1 MFELY
6 TEKARRVIFFAR
18 YEASQFGS
26 PYIETD
32 HLLLGLLRE
41 DKALTNR
48 FLHSHGSVESIRKQ
62 IEAHTTV
69 RESIATS
76 VDLPLTDECKRV
88 LSFAAEEAESLS
100 HKHIGT
106 EHLLLGLLREE
117 KCFAAELL
125 RERGVHLDDVRE
137 QLRRATH
144 EFPQAASVSVFGT
157 GSFAAGS
164 PAVSVAPIYRDLT
177 QAATEGTLCP
187 VIGRSLELDAGVE
200 ILSSFYQ
207 PNPVLIGDRGVGKT
221 AIVHALAQRIVDGNV
236 PPSLARKRIFSLE
249 AAQLFDVPRLRPRG
263 EEPIKT
269 LKTLADSSNAI
280 LFIDDL
286 PALFASGSRT
296 AATDTTTQ
304 LKHALLDGELK
315 CITAC
320 TPSDYHAAVQT
331 FPWIAAC
338 FRSIYVRPLDEKST
352 LAVLESRKA
361 SLEKFHEVTYAEE
374 SLAFAVNAAGRYLP
388 NLPLPAKALQLLDA
402 AGSLAKTRRTT
413 PPEEIAEIEKRL
425 SFINQRMENSIANH
439 EFEKARFYS
448 DEERKERDN
457 LRAAR
462 EKHHLDD
469 STADIVGPQLLDEVI
484 NRWSNYPYSL

>member
-76 VDLPLTDECKRV
+76 VDLPLSNECKRV
-88 LSFAAEEAESLS
+88 LSFAAEEAETLS

-106 EHLLLGLLREE
+106 EHLLLGLLRED

-137 QLRRATH
+137 QLRQATH
-144 EFPQAASVSVFGT
+144 ESPQAVSVFGT

-164 PAVSVAPIYRDLT
+164 PAVSVAPIYHDLT
-177 QAATEGTLCP
+177 QAASEGKLSP
-187 VIGRSLELDAGVE
+187 VIGRSLELDAGIE

-221 AIVHALAQRIVDGNV
+221 TIVHALAQRIVDGSV
-236 PPSLARKRIFSLE
+236 PPSLAGKRIFSLE

-263 EEPIKT
+263 EEAIKT
-269 LKTLADSSNAI
+269 LKTLAASSNAI

-296 AATDTTTQ
+296 APADTTTQ

-331 FPWIAAC
+331 LPWIAAC
-338 FRSIYVRPLDEKST
+338 FRSVYVRPLDET
-352 LAVLESRKA
+352 TTHAVLQSRKT

-388 NLPLPAKALQLLDA
+388 NLPLPAKALHLLDA

-425 SFINQRMENSIANH
+425 RFINQRMENSIANH

-448 DEERKERDN
+448 DEERKERDA

-469 STADIVGPQLLDEVI
+469 ATADIVGPQLLDEVI
-484 NRWSNYPYSL
+484 NRWSSYPYSL